1 MSLRRSEAGLKRDVS
16 HRAAVTPTEPPQSR
30 VLPEPV
36 CLCPRQ
42 LLSST
47 ELPRCRKPNQSFH
60 LQNARSGPE
69 APGRRGS
76 GPAVRGG
83 RGGPGAVTMGP
94 CGSGPAAGTQM
105 AAVAQGHGRRWHK
118 DTEGGGQPRRA
129 ASSGQGQGPGE
140 GSTAQ
145 GRSRPPQGNA
155 RLISAGKGNL
165 WWLN

>member
-47 ELPRCRKPNQSFH
+47 ELPRCRKPNQSFD

-76 GPAVRGG
+76 VPAVRGG

-129 ASSGQGQGPGE
+129 ASSATGTGTGRGPARAARHKAGPGPLR
-140 GSTAQ
+140 GTR
-145 GRSRPPQGNA
+145 G
-155 RLISAGKGNL
+155 
-165 WWLN
+165 